1 MGYTISRASVKRNKE
16 QLEQLLKMKQTLVF
30 KNIANPTRLAH
41 KLREAIAAAGEFDEF
56 KHLAE
61 LKTMYRFR
69 TGANTVIAQYEVAFV
84 EPEPLKKD
92 DTQDPKPVAPEK
104 KTMPDALN
112 AMDVV
117 GAAMKF
123 SKEHEIH
130 FPNAVLVDED
140 RIKLWR
146 WTQEVEWNYIDHDGA
161 GLTLT
166 KKDIPEE
173 VKWQPA
179 NSPKSA

>member
-1 MGYTISRASVKRNKE
+1 MGYTISRASVIRNKE

-30 KNIANPTRLAH
+30 KNISNPTRLAH
-41 KLREAIAAAGEFDEF
+41 KLREAIAASGEFDEF

-69 TGANTVIAQYEVAFV
+69 TGSNTVIAQYEVTSV
-84 EPEPLKKD
+84 EPEPVNKD
-92 DTQDPKPVAPEK
+92 NIQEPKPIVPEK
-104 KTMPDALN
+104 KTIPEPLGEL
-112 AMDVV
+112 DVV
-117 GAAMKF
+117 ATALKF
-123 SKEHEIH
+123 SKEIEIH
-130 FPNAVLVDED
+130 FPNAILSEEGKTK
-140 RIKLWR
+140 IWR
-146 WTQEVEWNYIDHDGA
+146 WTQTVDWNYIDHDGA

-173 VKWQPA
+173 VKWQPS